1 MRPRGSVLVIGGL
14 LLASAGGVRGDGQ
27 EPDEGK
33 PSTASSRSF
42 AVYALSRG
50 KGVPPEARRVL
61 DEVQDLV
68 DEDRRRGV
76 AVKSRRTRIG
86 LEGET
91 RLCIEY
97 EDPEP
102 ARKAQRRARDIVEGV
117 DLVNLV
123 VGPCDESRSQ
133 PDPEEEDEP

>member
-1 MRPRGSVLVIGGL
+1 MSSRAAALVIGGL
-14 LLASAGGVRGDGQ
+14 LVASAGGVRGD
-27 EPDEGK
+27 EPNEGE
-33 PSTASSRSF
+33 PSSAPRSF

-50 KGVPPEARRVL
+50 KGVPAEARRAL
-61 DEVQDLV
+61 DDVQKLV

-76 AVKSRRTRIG
+76 AVESRRTRIG

-91 RLCIEY
+91 RLCVEY

-133 PDPEEEDEP
+133 PDREEDEP